1 MTRIRNCSSRSFI
14 CFAALFVCSFGS
26 EAAAQGLPGRGAG
39 IGFRSSR
46 QATSPARGAIRGAVQ
61 VGATGVGVPQG
72 TQAGQAYTG
81 GYNGAL
87 FSSPWLLP
95 GWGWNIPQGYLA
107 QSYPAYGGYRGMGF
121 LPPVAIEPR
130 LGLQHSYPF
139 SWQMGIQMPVDA
151 SPLATPSLGPFEGV
165 VRSQE
170 RAARLG
176 SPAARN
182 GVALLRKGKYRN
194 AGLLLAGAYRDS
206 DDPIHPLLL
215 AEALFGLGKYQH
227 AELVLRKALESEGA
241 FAVLPEDVAGHFP
254 SAKAFQDRL
263 AELASSGKHKLLS
276 AYMSLFAEDGSAG
289 VAALL
294 ALAKADDLAAG
305 LYRHYLDRV
314 FGAEKPEAEAPAE
327 GAEEK

>member
-1 MTRIRNCSSRSFI
+1 MTRIQSGFTRSFI
-14 CFAALFVCSFGS
+14 YTAALVVFCFTAESM
-26 EAAAQGLPGRGAG
+26 AQGLPPGAAG
-39 IGFRSSR
+39 LGLRSSR
-46 QATSPARGAIRGAVQ
+46 QAVAPVRAGAQ
-61 VGATGVGVPQG
+61 VGVTGAGLAQGVQP
-72 TQAGQAYTG
+72 GQAYTG
-81 GYNGAL
+81 GYTGIYNGAL
-87 FSSPWLLP
+87 IGSPWSP
-95 GWGWNIPQGYLA
+95 HGWGWNIPQGYLT
-107 QSYPAYGGYRGMGF
+107 QTYPAYGGYRRMGY

-151 SPLATPSLGPFEGV
+151 SPLATSSLGPYEGV

-182 GVALLRKGKYRN
+182 GVALLRKGRYRD

-227 AELVLRKALESEGA
+227 AELVLRKALDSEGA
-241 FAVLPEDVAGHFP
+241 FAVLQEDVAGHFP

-263 AELASSGKHKLLS
+263 ADLAKSGKHKLLN

-294 ALAKADDLAAG
+294 SLAKEDKIAAG

-314 FGAEKPEAEAPAE
+314 FGAEEPEDVDPAE
-327 GAEEK
+327 GADK

>member
-1 MTRIRNCSSRSFI
+1 MTRIRNCFNRSFI
-14 CFAALFVCSFGS
+14 YFAALFVCSFGF

-39 IGFRSSR
+39 IGVRSSR
-46 QATSPARGAIRGAVQ
+46 QATSSVRGPIRGAVQ
-61 VGATGVGVPQG
+61 GGAAGVGVSQG
-72 TQAGQAYTG
+72 VQAGQAYTG

-182 GVALLRKGKYRN
+182 GVALLRKGKYRD

-294 ALAKADDLAAG
+294 ALAKEDELAAG

-314 FGAEKPEAEAPAE
+314 FGAAEPEAEAPAE

>member
-1 MTRIRNCSSRSFI
+1 MTRIRNCFNRSFI
-14 CFAALFVCSFGS
+14 YFAALFVCSFGF

-39 IGFRSSR
+39 IGLRSSR
-46 QATSPARGAIRGAVQ
+46 EATSSVRGPIRGE
-61 VGATGVGVPQG
+61 
-72 TQAGQAYTG
+72 AYTG

-87 FSSPWLLP
+87 FNSPWLLP

-182 GVALLRKGKYRN
+182 GVALLRKGKYRD

-254 SAKAFQDRL
+254 RRKLSRTVSPSSPAAASTSSSAPTCL
-263 AELASSGKHKLLS
+263 SSPKMDPPESRPCSPWRRRMSSLPDSIAIISTGSSEPQNPRPKLP
-276 AYMSLFAEDGSAG
+276 
-289 VAALL
+289 
-294 ALAKADDLAAG
+294 
-305 LYRHYLDRV
+305 RR
-314 FGAEKPEAEAPAE
+314 AP
-327 GAEEK
+327 KRNRSSRR